1 MRAGIVVNVTQDDR
15 RRLEAII
22 GDRNAP
28 QKHVWRAKIILA
40 TADGCGTAEIMRRSG
55 KAKPVVWR
63 WQERFMLEGVAG
75 LTRDKTRKPGKP
87 PLPAATVQ
95 RVVDLAL
102 GPPLGEAT
110 HWTGR
115 MLAEAAGVSLRS
127 VQRILEARQLAPHR
141 VRTFKVSNDAKF
153 AEKLMDIDGLYV
165 DPPEHAVVLS
175 VYEKS
180 QIQALDRT
188 QPSLKRGRAG
198 TITHDFKRHNT
209 RTFIRRRPNLQM
221 VSTTPPSIELSPIQR
236 DMLDL
241 IIRDQ
246 AAVQRAAEPERAILL
261 WSQGVSETQ
270 TAHKLRITKKD
281 VQFIR
286 KRWWNARPRVTAA
299 EKRLHTAFRSLANL
313 IFRIPSEEAP
323 SEHPLSEGTTAD
335 RSRANVSEA
344 TEIRPAARALMEIL
358 HHRPTNYGI
367 NRSNWSYGSLAEAY
381 GNVYGR
387 RPAKGTVGR
396 LLRDAGLRWKKSRRV
411 LTSPDPNYREKVEL
425 LLKTLHSLKV
435 DEDLFF
441 IDELGPL
448 QVKRYGGH
456 SYVSQGQTPTHPQA
470 QRSKGS
476 ITLYAAL
483 SAKTNQVAW
492 FYWKSKDSAGMINLA
507 EIIFN
512 QNLSKRKIYLTWD
525 AASWHRSSQLVQWV
539 DNFNEINAVGGLGPR
554 IEFVPLPSSAQFL
567 NVVEAVFS
575 GMKRAVIHGSDYQ
588 SDKEMKMA
596 ISKHFCDRNQFFLT
610 NPKRAGNKIW
620 DIDFFQDYNR
630 IRSGNYRKW

>member
-1 MRAGIVVNVTQDDR
+1 MVEETFEPGMTVSLVARRHGVAPNQLFTW
-15 RRLEAII
+15 RRLVAQGSLKAIMAAKEIAVKKYVVRLNSEERQQLETLIRKGKGPARRLLKARVLLKADVSDAGVGWSDHEIIRALDTSASMVYRVRKQLVEEGFAAVLSRKQRAMPAVPRIFDGEKEAKLI
-22 GDRNAP
+22 A
-28 QKHVWRAKIILA
+28 
-40 TADGCGTAEIMRRSG
+40 
-55 KAKPVVWR
+55 
-63 WQERFMLEGVAG
+63 
-75 LTRDKTRKPGKP
+75 LTCSKP
-87 PLPAATVQ
+87 PK
-95 RVVDLAL
+95 
-102 GPPLGEAT
+102 
-110 HWTGR
+110 GR
-115 MLAEAAGVSLRS
+115 
-127 VQRILEARQLAPHR
+127 
-141 VRTFKVSNDAKF
+141 
-153 AEKLMDIDGLYV
+153 
-165 DPPEHAVVLS
+165 
-175 VYEKS
+175 
-180 QIQALDRT
+180 
-188 QPSLKRGRAG
+188 RAS
-198 TITHDFKRHNT
+198 
-209 RTFIRRRPNLQM
+209 LQM

-241 IIRDQ
+241 IIQDQ
-246 AAVQRAAEPERAILL
+246 VAVQRAAEPERAILL

-270 TAHKLRITKKD
+270 TAHKLRITKRD
-281 VQFIR
+281 VQLIR
-286 KRWWNARPRVTAA
+286 KRWWNAQPRVTAA

-335 RSRANVSEA
+335 RSRANVGEA
-344 TEIRPAARALMEIL
+344 TEMRPAARALIEIL
-358 HHRPTNYGI
+358 HHKPTNYGI

-492 FYWKSKDSAGMINLA
+492 FYWKSKDSAGMIDLA

-512 QNLSKRKIYLTWD
+512 QNLSKSRIYLTWD

-539 DNFNEINAVGGLGPR
+539 DNFNEFNAVGGPGPR

-596 ISKHFCDRNQFFLT
+596 ISKHFCDRNQFFLKD
-610 NPKRAGNKIW
+610 PKRAGNKIW

-630 IRSGNYRKW
+630 IRSGNYHKW

>member
-1 MRAGIVVNVTQDDR
+1 MEAIMAAKEISVKKYVVRLSREERQQLETLIR
-15 RRLEAII
+15 KGKGPARRLLKARILLKADVSDAGEGWSDNEII
-22 GDRNAP
+22 RTLDTSASMVYRVRKQLVEEGFAAVLSRK
-28 QKHVWRAKIILA
+28 QRA
-40 TADGCGTAEIMRRSG
+40 T
-55 KAKPVVWR
+55 
-63 WQERFMLEGVAG
+63 
-75 LTRDKTRKPGKP
+75 
-87 PLPAATVQ
+87 PA
-95 RVVDLAL
+95 
-102 GPPLGEAT
+102 
-110 HWTGR
+110 
-115 MLAEAAGVSLRS
+115 
-127 VQRILEARQLAPHR
+127 VQRIFDGEKEAKLIAL
-141 VRTFKVSNDAKF
+141 TCSN
-153 AEKLMDIDGLYV
+153 
-165 DPPEHAVVLS
+165 P
-175 VYEKS
+175 
-180 QIQALDRT
+180 
-188 QPSLKRGRAG
+188 
-198 TITHDFKRHNT
+198 THDFKRHGI
-209 RTFIRRRPNLQM
+209 RTFIRRRPSLQM

-241 IIRDQ
+241 IIQDQ

-270 TAHKLRITKKD
+270 TGHKLRITKKD
-281 VQFIR
+281 VQLIR

-299 EKRLHTAFRSLANL
+299 EKGLHTAFRSLVNL
-313 IFRIPSEEAP
+313 IFRIPSEKAP
-323 SEHPLSEGTTAD
+323 SEHPLSEGMTAD
-335 RSRANVSEA
+335 RSRANVVEA
-344 TEIRPAARALMEIL
+344 TEIRPAARALIEIL
-358 HHRPTNYGI
+358 HHKPTNYGI

-387 RPAKGTVGR
+387 RPSKGTVGR
-396 LLRDAGLRWKKSRRV
+396 LLRGAGLRWKKSRRV

-448 QVKRYGGH
+448 QVKRYGGR

-492 FYWKSKDSAGMINLA
+492 FYGKSKDSAGTIDLA

-512 QNLSKRKIYLTWD
+512 RNLSKSRIYLTWD

-539 DNFNEINAVGGLGPR
+539 DNFNEINAVGGPGPR

-567 NVVEAVFS
+567 NVVEAIFS

-596 ISKHFCDRNQFFLT
+596 ISKHLCDRNQFFLK